1 MTTAITRNYGSAGAS
16 RTLPGEKTPGRPH
29 TLQAAEDGTHEK
41 TVLIN
46 IKISPEDRSDFE
58 NACAKFNVGV
68 SVGLRT
74 LIEALRAGHIEI
86 NNKSDRNFFER
97 PSFTKSGFIL
107 VPAYLTQND
116 ALWFDQKYKNVRKD
130 DKSVPCNI
138 KANIARH
145 LMHEF
150 SRSNYPHITL
160 QARQTFQG
168 D

>member
-1 MTTAITRNYGSAGAS
+1 MATAKTRNYGSAGAS
-16 RTLPGEKTPGRPH
+16 RTLPNEKSPGRPH
-29 TLQAAEDGTHEK
+29 TLQASEDGTHEK
-41 TVLIN
+41 TILIN
-46 IKISPEDRSDFE
+46 TKISPENRKAFE

-86 NNKSDRNFFER
+86 DLKSFANIFER

-116 ALWFDQKYKNVRKD
+116 ALWFDQKYKSVRKN
-130 DKSVPCNI
+130 DKGVLCNI

-145 LMHEF
+145 LMCEF
-150 SRSNYPHITL
+150 ARSNYPHITL